1 MASGQARNSPAVWS
15 FRCYY
20 MACTFAAIWHL
31 TLFIF
36 VSWPS
41 GFCSLILCIWNFV
54 VKFLFMISIIGLHLN
69 DCILLHAG
77 LPGIDSHVWLHGRFD
92 MVPWTHLREP
102 IFENVDERNP
112 ELTHFNLLIRLSIVK
127 QSALPFITF
136 FAMSPRSRCPSCT
149 WELSPS
155 LTRD

>member
-1 MASGQARNSPAVWS
+1 MLLHGMHVCRNLA
-15 FRCYY
+15 FDLIY
-20 MACTFAAIWHL
+20 
-31 TLFIF
+31 F

-155 LTRD
+155 LSRD